1 MNRKGRVKLE
11 KENYGDEIE
20 SVHSEIGDDLDHFVF
35 RKLNLNNNFFQS
47 DPKTT
52 VR

>member
-11 KENYGDEIE
+11 KENYADEIK
-20 SVHSEIGDDLDHFVF
+20 SVHSKIGDDLDHFVF
-35 RKLNLNNNFFQS
+35 RELNLNNNFFQS
-47 DPKTT
+47 DPKTI